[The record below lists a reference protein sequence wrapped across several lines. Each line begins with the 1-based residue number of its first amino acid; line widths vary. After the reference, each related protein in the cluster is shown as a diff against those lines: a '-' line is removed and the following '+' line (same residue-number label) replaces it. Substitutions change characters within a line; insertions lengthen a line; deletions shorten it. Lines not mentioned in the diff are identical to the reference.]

1 MHVLVAGWFSFEQM
15 GATAGDIMACN
26 VLCDWLQ
33 KSDISFD
40 VAYAPPF
47 VGGLDWRETT
57 PAQYSY
63 IFFVC
68 GPFGNGWPITDFLDH
83 FSGIKL
89 IGLNLT
95 LLQSLE
101 EWNPFALCYERD
113 SSSFHR
119 PDITFAST
127 TKKIPVVG
135 IILAHKQKEY
145 GVRSK
150 HPIVDKVIADFISS
164 KQVVRVNIDTCI
176 ENNEGGLKT
185 AEQIES
191 LIAKMDV
198 VITTRLHG
206 VALSIKNGVPVIA
219 IDAVEGGAKVSLQA
233 RSIQWPLLFSTAV
246 STEDMEKAFAYC
258 LTNEARI
265 LALKCA
271 DEARRQSDELGEEL
285 MVKIKEIDN

>member
-1 MHVLVAGWFSFEQM
+1 
-15 GATAGDIMACN
+15 MACN
-26 VLCDWLQ
+26 VLCNWLK
-33 KSDISFD
+33 KSDVSFD

-47 VGGLDWRETT
+47 DGGVDWRETT

-68 GPFGNGWPITDFLDH
+68 GPFGNGWPVTDFLDH

-113 SSSFHR
+113 SNSLHR

-127 TKKIPVVG
+127 SKKIPVVG

-150 HPIVDKVIADFISS
+150 HPIVDKVITDFIGS

-185 AEQIES
+185 AEQVES
-191 LIAKMDV
+191 LIAKMDM

-233 RSIQWPLLFSTAV
+233 KSIHWPLLFSTAV
-246 STEDMEKAFAYC
+246 SNEDIEKAFAYC
-258 LTNEARI
+258 LTNEAKI

-271 DEARRQSDELGEEL
+271 DEARKKTDELGEEL
-285 MVKIKEIDN
+285 MEKIREIDN